1 LTLQDLRKRVERMPF
16 NSVLGIRVMRLHSDG
31 VTIACDVRD
40 QLRNSAGMLHGG
52 AIATMADAAVGIA
65 LAWHFKGARSGATA
79 EMKISY
85 LRPIVEGRAMA
96 RAHLL
101 RVGAHLCVGRVDI
114 QDAKRQLAA
123 TAIVTYLLLETSQ
136 PLDG

>member
-1 LTLQDLRKRVERMPF
+1 MPF
-16 NSVLGIRVMRLHSDG
+16 NRVLGIRVMRLHSDG
-31 VTIACDVRD
+31 VSIACTVRD
-40 QLRNSAGMLHGG
+40 ELRNLAGMLHGG
-52 AIATMADAAVGIA
+52 VIATMADAAVGIA
-65 LAWHFKGARSGATA
+65 LARHFKATRSGATA

-85 LRPIVEGRAMA
+85 LRPILEGQATA

-123 TAIVTYLLLETSQ
+123 TAIVTYLLLETSE